1 MEPWLSRR
9 SLLGALPL
17 LSEELGPWSL
27 RRQRLRVSDG
37 WRGLP
42 ANLCTGRT
50 HIGRYHARP
59 ANRVGTLVHYVWL
72 VNAAPYVEAEHVLA
86 DAAAPIRL
94 RRRAHGPHGGGT
106 ESLFRLVLLDVFVE
120 RKLRAAYRSLLVEPV
135 GGARQAD
142 TARLRWSAQSQAKT
156 RRDQRRR
163 RAAPIRPHRNASIT
177 SAKMHKSNIR
187 YGCLAVPLLTQK
199 DDRPAL

>member
-27 RRQRLRVSDG
+27 RRQRLVVSDG
-37 WRGLP
+37 CRGLP

-72 VNAAPYVEAEHVLA
+72 VNSAPNVEAEHVRA

-94 RRRAHGPHGGGT
+94 RRRAHGAHGDGM
-106 ESLFRLVLLDVFVE
+106 ESLFRLVLLDVIGKRE
-120 RKLRAAYRSLLVEPV
+120 LRATHRCLLVETISR
-135 GGARQAD
+135 ARQTNA
-142 TARLRWSAQSQAKT
+142 TRLRWSA
-156 RRDQRRR
+156 
-163 RAAPIRPHRNASIT
+163 
-177 SAKMHKSNIR
+177 
-187 YGCLAVPLLTQK
+187 
-199 DDRPAL
+199 